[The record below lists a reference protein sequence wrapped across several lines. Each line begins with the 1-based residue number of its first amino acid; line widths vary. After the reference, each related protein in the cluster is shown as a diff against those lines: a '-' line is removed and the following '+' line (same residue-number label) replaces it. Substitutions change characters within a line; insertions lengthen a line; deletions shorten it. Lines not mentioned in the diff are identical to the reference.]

1 MLSGFIGYLIGI
13 WQISPKI
20 DSQSCYIESNF
31 ICPNGRLYK
40 DMTSD
45 MRDIFIHSY
54 VVFQGKRVTLLSLYG
69 HDSRMYYA
77 FSQEDVKTIFERKMA
92 IGEELK
98 EAASYIEKKASYIER
113 KFTSKSGGVPMAF
126 EEIAKKL
133 KAENPFILADD
144 IGSGKTTTIKM
155 LAIHLK
161 KIYPTYW
168 ISVIDSKV
176 LKPANFNTTTTKSTV
191 LSILNLNPTSENHFS
206 ELYERKQV
214 ILIVDNP
221 EVLHQYLILFESLK
235 DFGILQLFAT
245 YDGFSRNIEAIF
257 DPNVEIYRFGPTKK
271 GHYSSFIRDLTKNQK
286 TETETTVNHIEEYL
300 ISEIVTND
308 YHFISKNHPLFI
320 NLMIPSA
327 IKEDFI
333 NNVDNLYYIYESYLK
348 IKDSTFNFNLNY
360 RTDDINSISSGT
372 KLDWKDFNEEKSRKE
387 LFNAIKNLNYKEV
400 EIIHSSL
407 ESFIIFQFI
416 YESLSN
422 ADNLNESQVQ
432 LTLNLLIYFSNF
444 YDDKI
449 VWNFVNTTKIYNVHK
464 RVKDVIQH
472 KFKDILYN
480 FDSTENPS
488 TFVKIFHYNNDILTS
503 IGTPYCWLELKFN
516 LYFIKNFTS
525 SLYNPNV
532 YELFIANEQ
541 KGKIYFILWQNRHF
555 LSINAILEFTKVEIE
570 KEFLVKLLSKT
581 DFERFFDLI
590 KEKALTREE
599 LRKLFL
605 TFNVEITKYYSGKT
619 AIIDKICD
627 KFIWSDDI
635 FVQQEIDDSFPHLNG
650 CKYNDNSTIQNLPV
664 VPNLQEQSHCS
675 QKGLSRD

>member
-1 MLSGFIGYLIGI
+1 MCICFLIGLAI
-13 WQISPKI
+13 GLHWTSSPKI
-20 DSQSCYIESNF
+20 DSQSCYIENNF

-40 DMTSD
+40 DMSSI

-54 VVFQGKRVTLLSLYG
+54 VIFQGRRVTLLSLYG
-69 HDSRMYYA
+69 VDSQMYYA
-77 FSQEDVKTIFERKMA
+77 FTKEDVKKIFESHMV

-98 EAASYIEKKASYIER
+98 EAASYIER

-133 KAENPFILADD
+133 TADNAFILADD

-168 ISVIDSKV
+168 ISAIDSKN
-176 LKPANFNTTTTKSTV
+176 LKPINFNTTTTKSTV
-191 LSILNLNPTSENHFS
+191 LSILNLNPTFKKHFN

-214 ILIVDNP
+214 ILIWDNP
-221 EVLHQYLILFESLK
+221 QVLYQYLILFESLK
-235 DFGILQLFAT
+235 DFGIIQLFAT
-245 YDGFSRNIEAIF
+245 YDGFSQNIEAIF
-257 DPNVEIYRFGPTKK
+257 DLNPEIYRFGPTKK
-271 GHYSSFIRDLTKNQK
+271 GHYSSFIRDLSKNQK

-300 ISEIVTND
+300 NSEIVTND

-333 NNVDNLYYIYESYLK
+333 NNADNLYYIYENYLK
-348 IKDSTFNFNLNY
+348 IKGSTFNFNLNY

-372 KLDWKDFNEEKSRKE
+372 KLDWKEFNDEKARKE

-422 ADNLNESQVQ
+422 ADNLDESQVQ

-449 VWNFVNTTKIYNVHK
+449 VWNLVNTTKIYNVHK

-472 KFKDILYN
+472 KFKDILLK

-541 KGKIYFILWQNRHF
+541 KGKIFFILWQNRHF

-581 DFERFFDLI
+581 DFERFFDLVKHNALS
-590 KEKALTREE
+590 KEEF
-599 LRKLFL
+599 RKLFL
-605 TFNVEITKYYSGKT
+605 NYNLETTEYYKGRT
-619 AIIDKICD
+619 AITDKICNT
-627 KFIWSDDI
+627 FIDDI
-635 FVQQEIDDSFPHLNG
+635 FDQTEIKKFFPQLNG
-650 CKYNDNSTIQNLPV
+650 CNKYINSTIQNLPV